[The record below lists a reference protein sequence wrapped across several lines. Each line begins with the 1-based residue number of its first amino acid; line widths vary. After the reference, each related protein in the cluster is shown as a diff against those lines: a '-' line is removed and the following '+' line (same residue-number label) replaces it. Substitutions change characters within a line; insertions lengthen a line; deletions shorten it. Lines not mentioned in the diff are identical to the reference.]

1 MRRNSWPEHV
11 LCLCIA
17 TGPRLHVKQGSAGPR
32 IPWSPSQG
40 CSPPSLSPLGGISA
54 WAFLLRVFG
63 GGRPWLSMAGQP
75 ASLPLTR
82 ASSQALAIHRRWLDQ
97 AEGLL
102 ARVSESGSTDL
113 SGSRTGRRWA
123 SSSIVLPAAAGI
135 QGMLRGISEVV
146 SGHQDNGLDLVQ
158 RPLEAICTAPIT
170 ASGNSQCLGCQED
183 LAFIDRNSHI
193 F

>member
-32 IPWSPSQG
+32 IPWSPSQD
-40 CSPPSLSPLGGISA
+40 CSPPSLSPLGGISP

-82 ASSQALAIHRRWLDQ
+82 GSSQALAIHRRWLDQ

-102 ARVSESGSTDL
+102 ARVSESGSTSPIFQEAEPEGD
-113 SGSRTGRRWA
+113 G
-123 SSSIVLPAAAGI
+123 LP
-135 QGMLRGISEVV
+135 
-146 SGHQDNGLDLVQ
+146 
-158 RPLEAICTAPIT
+158 PLLFFQP
-170 ASGNSQCLGCQED
+170 L
-183 LAFIDRNSHI
+183 LAFKECCRGFLRLSVVIKTTAWTWCKGLLKPFARLPSQHLGTANVWGVKKT
-193 F
+193 